1 MQKRE
6 YREWVNTVHENMLSK
21 PNQGANGN
29 LEHITKRRF
38 PSEPRDV
45 NTDYHVIHEDALKM
59 EESFT
64 IHLGKIVRDCY
75 RPSFNEITIKRETK
89 YSERN

>member
-21 PNQGANGN
+21 PNKGANGN

-45 NTDYHVIHEDALKM
+45 NTDYHFIHEDALKM

-64 IHLGKIVRDCY
+64 IHLGKIHNL
-75 RPSFNEITIKRETK
+75 S
-89 YSERN
+89 RNCPTLD